1 MIKAI
6 TRSNFEF
13 ELNENVMD
21 NMELVDLVAEI
32 QSDGNPAALA
42 AAVKMMLGAD
52 QQKALY
58 NHVRTED
65 GRVPV
70 AAIADAFTDIVKA
83 MQESGKN

>member
-1 MIKAI
+1 MIKAT
-6 TRSNFEF
+6 TRSGFEF
-13 ELNENVMD
+13 ELAESTAD
-21 NMELVDLVAEI
+21 NMELVEVMAEI
-32 QSDGNPAALA
+32 QDDGNPVALA
-42 AAVKMMLGAD
+42 TAVKLMLGAD

-83 MQESGKN
+83 MQEPGKN